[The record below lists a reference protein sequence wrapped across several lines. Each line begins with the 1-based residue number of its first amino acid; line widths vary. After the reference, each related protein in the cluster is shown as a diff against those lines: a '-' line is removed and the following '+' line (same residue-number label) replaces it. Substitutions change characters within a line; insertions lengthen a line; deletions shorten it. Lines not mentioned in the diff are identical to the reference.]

1 MDVNTINISFKK
13 DLLKMIDKIA
23 QEEARSRS
31 ELIREAARMYI
42 ERKKRWAQIFAF
54 GDQQEGKISISES
67 DLEKE
72 IHEYRRS
79 KRNAN

>member
-42 ERKKRWAQIFAF
+42 ERKKRWEQIFAF
-54 GDQQEGKISISES
+54 GDQQAEEVGMSEK
-67 DLEKE
+67 DIEAE

-79 KRNAN
+79 KRNSN

>member
-42 ERKKRWAQIFAF
+42 ERKKRWEQIFAF
-54 GDQQEGKISISES
+54 GDQQEEKTNISEN

>member
-42 ERKKRWAQIFAF
+42 ERKKRWDKIFTF
-54 GDQQEGKISISES
+54 GEDQKKKIKISEG
-67 DLEKE
+67 DLENE
-72 IHEYRRS
+72 IHKLRRS
-79 KRNAN
+79 KRNKN